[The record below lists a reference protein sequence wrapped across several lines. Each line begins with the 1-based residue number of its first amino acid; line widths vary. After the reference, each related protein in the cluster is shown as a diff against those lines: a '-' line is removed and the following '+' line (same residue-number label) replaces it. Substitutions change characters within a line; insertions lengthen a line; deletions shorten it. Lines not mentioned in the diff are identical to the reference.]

1 MRIRKLDIEG
11 FGPFRDRQVLDFV
24 AAASGG
30 ILLIS
35 GRTGAG
41 KSSLLDAVSFALYGA
56 VPRYDGMVSR
66 VRSDHSAP
74 AKPTLVR
81 LEFEVAGERYLIERS
96 PEYTRPAKRGGG
108 TTTQKT
114 EARLWRW
121 DDAASDWLGLAS
133 RPVDV
138 AAELSPVLRLNH
150 DQFLQVVMLSQ
161 GGFQRF
167 LRAADDER
175 QATLRTLFQ
184 TGRYADIEAEL
195 IERRKTLDGAAKES
209 EARIDALIGGLEA
222 ALARDAADS
231 GSAES
236 PVGLAGSRENSEGST
251 VQQRR
256 ERVGHA
262 IEALAQ
268 RAASL
273 GSQSAQDREA
283 QRTASADLDRAR
295 ALRARQ
301 ERLARAEEKR
311 AALAARAE
319 EVRSARAEVEAAE
332 RAALVAAELRKLD
345 GARAA
350 EGAATALWAETW
362 GRLKETNEEFS
373 KASSATSNDAD
384 PSVRSDLPPQR
395 SSRLSGD
402 EPWAETREALANDQD
417 QVARLLGSL
426 TDARDDEARH
436 TGLLAELTGARE
448 ELGAVAA
455 DHAKEQVALAALP
468 ARIAE
473 LRTERAQAA
482 VAAAGLDRCV
492 ADLERASTKR
502 TAAAAVTVLEPRLET
517 AQTRSADCAIDVAT
531 AAAAVSDLLSRR
543 IAGMAGEL
551 ADALVE
557 GEPCAVCGSA
567 THPSPASHA
576 DPVTPEA
583 VEEAE
588 GRRAAAQA
596 RLDAAREA
604 ERAIE
609 AELSAERATS
619 EGVTPAEAAAAVSV
633 ATEALE
639 VARTAGKRASEIDAE
654 LLLAEEETAKRAAR
668 VADLGAR
675 VASLTSSIQAREAQA
690 VELAE
695 ELGSARGGYA
705 SIDARTEHLEMLARA
720 LAECAR
726 SGAERAAAQA
736 ATAGAHERAAD
747 ALLEQGFTTHGFD
760 HSDLAAGIVAVEA
773 AVREAADIEVLRRTV
788 REYDDE
794 TQRNAGEL
802 AAADLQHLDTRPLD
816 LDGLTAT
823 AAAAEARAEASL
835 SSFAAAGR
843 IAAEH
848 EATLQSVDRELAGF
862 AVAGEELLR
871 LRRLADTVQGK
882 DPNTKRMRLEVFVLA
897 ARLEAIVAAANR
909 RLATMVGGRYRL
921 AHDDGPRARGR
932 QSGLGLAVI
941 DEYTGR
947 ARTTDSLSGGESFL
961 ASLAL
966 ALGLADVVT
975 AESGGLEL
983 DTLFVDE
990 GFGSLDPDALDQAL
1004 ATLDGLREGGR
1015 TVALISHVSEL
1026 KERLA
1031 GGLEVIADGQ
1041 GVSRLRGDGVL
1052 PPDSPTPHDSLA
1064 PHD

>member
-121 DDAASDWLGLAS
+121 DDASSDWLGLAS

-184 TGRYADIEAEL
+184 TGRYADIEGEL
-195 IERRKTLDGAAKES
+195 VERRKALDGAAKES

-222 ALARDAADS
+222 AIARDAADS
-231 GSAES
+231 DSAES
-236 PVGLAGSRENSEGST
+236 SLGLAEGLENPEVLT
-251 VQQRR
+251 MLQRR
-256 ERVGHA
+256 ERVGRA
-262 IEALAQ
+262 VEALAQ
-268 RAASL
+268 RAAGL
-273 GSQSAQDREA
+273 GSRSAEDRAA
-283 QRTASADLDRAR
+283 QRTAASDLDGAR

-301 ERLARAEEKR
+301 ERLAQAEEKR
-311 AALAARAE
+311 AALATRAE
-319 EVRSARAEVEAAE
+319 DVRSARAEVEAAE
-332 RAALVAAELRKLD
+332 RAAIVAAELRKLD

-350 EGAATALWAETW
+350 EVAAAAQWAETW
-362 GRLKETNEEFS
+362 GRLKETHEEF
-373 KASSATSNDAD
+373 AQESSASSNDAEA
-384 PSVRSDLPPQR
+384 SVRSVLPPQR

-426 TDARDDEARH
+426 ADARDDEARH
-436 TGLLAELTGARE
+436 AGLLAELTGARE
-448 ELGAVAA
+448 ELGAVTT
-455 DHAKEQVALAALP
+455 DHREEQVSLAALP

-473 LRTERAQAA
+473 LRTERAP
-482 VAAAGLDRCV
+482 VAETAAGLDRCV
-492 ADLERASTKR
+492 ADLGRATTKR
-502 TAAAAVTVLEPRLET
+502 TAADAVTGLETRLE
-517 AQTRSADCAIDVAT
+517 AAHTRSANCAIEAAT
-531 AAAAVSDLLSRR
+531 AAAAVSDLLTRR

-551 ADALVE
+551 ADALME
-557 GEPCAVCGSA
+557 GEPCAVCGST
-567 THPSPASHA
+567 THPAPASHA

-588 GRRAAAQA
+588 AQRAASQT
-596 RLDAAREA
+596 RLDTAREA
-604 ERAIE
+604 ERQIE
-609 AELSAERATS
+609 AELSAERSTS
-619 EGVTPAEAAAAVSV
+619 EGATPEEAASAVSV
-633 ATEALE
+633 AAEALE
-639 VARTAGKRASEIDAE
+639 AARAAGKRVSEIDAQ

-695 ELGSARGGYA
+695 ELGSARGSYG
-705 SIDARTEHLEMLARA
+705 SIDARTEHLEVLARA

-726 SGAERAAAQA
+726 SGAERDAAQT
-736 ATAGAHERAAD
+736 ATASAHERVAD
-747 ALLEQGFTTHGFD
+747 ALLAQGFTAQGFD
-760 HSDLAAGIVAVEA
+760 HSDIEVGIVAVKA
-773 AVREAADIEVLRRTV
+773 AVREAAKIEALRRSV
-788 REYDDE
+788 QEYDDE

-802 AAADLQHLDTRPLD
+802 AAADLQDLDTRPLD
-816 LDGLTAT
+816 LDGLAAV
-823 AAAAEARAEASL
+823 AAAAEVRAEASL
-835 SSFAAAGR
+835 ASFAAAER

-848 EATLQSVDRELAGF
+848 EATLQSVDREIAGF

-1031 GGLEVIADGQ
+1031 GGLEVVADGQ

-1052 PPDSPTPHDSLA
+1052 PSDSPTPHD
-1064 PHD
+1064 